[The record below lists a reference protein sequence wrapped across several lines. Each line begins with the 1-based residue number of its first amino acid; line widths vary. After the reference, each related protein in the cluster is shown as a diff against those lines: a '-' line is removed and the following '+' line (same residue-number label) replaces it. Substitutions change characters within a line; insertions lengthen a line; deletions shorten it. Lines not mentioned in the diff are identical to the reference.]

1 MDRPDKEKQAGKSDA
16 QIAAELRLE
25 LAPLIGQV
33 CEIMDHAKQVGITVN
48 FNIAPDMFGRSAA
61 TVHIVKAL

>member
-25 LAPLIGQV
+25 LAPLIGQL
-33 CEIMDHAKQVGITVN
+33 CTIMDRAKQDGLTVN
-48 FNIAPDMFGRSAA
+48 FNIAPDMFGRSTP
-61 TVHIVKAL
+61 TVQIVRAL